1 MPNCS
6 CQEFRLQREKNG
18 GNTQRMSSVTL
29 LHALLAFI
37 LLTNCKFGCL
47 DTIRN
52 LFFPSKYQFFLFGIL
67 QCIRYYDKGQRTGL
81 ILTYLYCNPL
91 QQLPELYSKKFLC
104 NFRVRESHSLPKLR
118 LIVLIVLCP
127 YMQTYET
134 RRVSCFMYVCTQKIY
149 KKSLK
154 V

>member
-1 MPNCS
+1 M
-6 CQEFRLQREKNG
+6 
-18 GNTQRMSSVTL
+18 TL

-37 LLTNCKFGCL
+37 LLTNCKFGCPN
-47 DTIRN
+47 TIRN
-52 LFFPSKYQFFLFGIL
+52 FFFFSQSINFSSVVLCYASVLLLLVKVKGLDSFWLIYIVTHCSNYQS
-67 QCIRYYDKGQRTGL
+67 
-81 ILTYLYCNPL
+81 
-91 QQLPELYSKKFLC
+91 YSKKFLC

-134 RRVSCFMYVCTQKIY
+134 RRVSCFMYYVCTQKIY
-149 KKSLK
+149 KNSLK

>member
-1 MPNCS
+1 MP
-6 CQEFRLQREKNG
+6 FWHLF
-18 GNTQRMSSVTL
+18 SSQIVNSVVP
-29 LHALLAFI
+29 I
-37 LLTNCKFGCL
+37 LLEIYFFSQSINFSCL
-47 DTIRN
+47 VFYSVLGTW
-52 LFFPSKYQFFLFGIL
+52 
-67 QCIRYYDKGQRTGL
+67 YYSKGQRTGL

>member
-1 MPNCS
+1 MGEILKECLPWHYYMPFWHLFSSQIVNS
-6 CQEFRLQREKNG
+6 VVPILLEIYFFSQSINF
-18 GNTQRMSSVTL
+18 SSVVLCYASVL
-29 LHALLAFI
+29 LLLV
-37 LLTNCKFGCL
+37 KVKGL
-47 DTIRN
+47 DSFWLIYIVTHCSN
-52 LFFPSKYQFFLFGIL
+52 YQS
-67 QCIRYYDKGQRTGL
+67 
-81 ILTYLYCNPL
+81 
-91 QQLPELYSKKFLC
+91 YSKKFLC

-149 KKSLK
+149 KKALK